1 MKKSELFNGYLESLQ
16 DKKILE
22 HLNQCKSIHLNGLT
36 GSLASIIGAACFKLS
51 GKASIFILNDKEEA
65 AYFHNDLEQFIPEN
79 DLLFYPGSYRR
90 PYQIEETDN
99 ANILMR
105 SEVLNRLSSRRKP
118 SCIVTY
124 PDAIF
129 EKVITKKELNTN
141 TLKLSVG
148 EGISIDFLNETMF
161 EYGFEYSDFVSE
173 PGQFAIRGGIVDIF
187 SFSNEHPYRIEF
199 FGDEVESIRSFNIN
213 TQLSIQEVKKL
224 NIIPNVEN
232 KGITESRVSFIHYL
246 EDKAQIWI
254 KDKTFCNAQL
264 DKLYQKALES
274 YKDIKGEI
282 KHLTPKELFINSE
295 AFSSVIQ
302 DFQIVSFGMQNEDNS
317 KEIKFE
323 SSFQPSFNKQFDLII
338 EHFNQKTEEG
348 YENIILCSTIKQE
361 ERFQNIFEKIDANFR
376 FTTMLLPLHEGFIDH
391 RNKILC
397 YTDHQLF
404 ERYHKFKLK
413 SAKQYKKTITL
424 DEITNLEIGDFVTH
438 MDHGIGKFGG
448 LQKIDVQGKKQEA
461 IKLLYRNNDLLY
473 VSIHSLHKISKYNS
487 KEGTAPKIHQLGSP
501 QWAKTK
507 SKTKTK
513 IKTIAYDLIKLYA
526 KRKAVKGFAYSPDNY
541 LQYELEASFLYEDTP
556 DQLKTTQAVKK
567 DMESNTPMDRLV
579 CGDVGFG
586 KTEIAIRAAFKAVC
600 DNKQVA
606 ILVPTT
612 ILALQHYKTFRKRL
626 NDFPCKV
633 DYINRFKTT
642 KQQKETLQN
651 LADGKVDIII
661 GTHRLVGKDVKF
673 LDLGLLI
680 VDEEQKFGVSVKDK
694 LKTIKSNVDTLT
706 LTATPIPRTLQFSLM
721 SARDLSIIKTA
732 PPNRLPVQTEN
743 IGFNEETLRDAIQYE
758 VSRGGQIFFIH
769 NRIEN
774 IKEVAGMIQRLCPD
788 VKVGVGHGQMEGAKL
803 ERLMLDFIEGEFDLL
818 VSTTIIES
826 GLDIPNANTI
836 IINNAQN
843 FGLSDLHQMRGRV
856 GRSNKKAFCYLIT
869 PPRISMSEEGRK
881 RIQALEQHSDLG
893 AGFNIAMRDLEI
905 RGAGDI
911 LGAEQS
917 GFISDI
923 GFEMYQRILAE
934 AVKELKE
941 SEFKDIYVKNTSD
954 SFLVDEC
961 QIDTD
966 MEILIPDHYVNSI
979 SERLQLYKDLNT
991 IENEDKLNIFVE
1003 QITDRFGKIP
1013 PEVEKLLHTIRLRW
1027 IAKDLGFEK
1036 IILKANKMIAY
1047 FVANPNSAFF
1057 QSEQFGLI
1065 LKFIQLNPKACQMKE
1080 KNNKLSLIFEKI
1092 STVEMALIQL
1102 KMITNKLA
1110 RPTQN
1115 FI

>member
-1 MKKSELFNGYLESLQ
+1 MKKSELLNGYLKSVQ

-22 HLNQCKSIHLNGLT
+22 QLSHHKSIHLNGLS
-36 GSLASIIGAACFKLS
+36 GSSTSIIGATCFKE
-51 GKASIFILNDKEEA
+51 ADYPFIFVLNDKEEA
-65 AYFHNDLEQFIPEN
+65 AYFHNDLEQLIPEK

-99 ANILMR
+99 ANVLMR
-105 SEVLNRLSSRRKP
+105 AEVLNRLSSRRKP

-129 EKVITKKELNTN
+129 EKVITKKELTKN
-141 TLKLSVG
+141 TLKLTVG
-148 EGISIDFLNETMF
+148 EEIGIDFLNETLF
-161 EYGFEYSDFVSE
+161 EYGFEYADFVVE
-173 PGQFAIRGGIVDIF
+173 PGQFSIRGGIVDVF
-187 SFSNEHPYRIEF
+187 SFSSEHPYRIEF

-213 TQLSIQEVKKL
+213 TQLSVLEVKKL

-232 KGITESRVSFIHYL
+232 KEMIEARVPFMNYL
-246 EDKAQIWI
+246 GSSACVWL
-254 KDKTFCNAQL
+254 KDKELCEAKL
-264 DKLYQKALES
+264 DKLYLKAYDAYEEL
-274 YKDIKGEI
+274 DGQIKQVKPE
-282 KHLTPKELFINSE
+282 ELFINSKIFNSAITE
-295 AFSSVIQ
+295 
-302 DFQIVSFGMQNEDNS
+302 FQTVSFGTKPTNTS
-317 KEIKFE
+317 IEILFNT
-323 SSFQPSFNKQFDLII
+323 SIQPSFNKQFDLII
-338 EHFNQKTEEG
+338 EHFNEQSEKG
-348 YENIILCSTIKQE
+348 FENLILCSSQKQE
-361 ERFQNIFEKIDANFR
+361 ERFHSIFEKIDENFQYS
-376 FTTMLLPLHEGFIDH
+376 TMLLPIHEGFIDH
-391 RNKILC
+391 ENKVLC

-413 SAKQYKKTITL
+413 SAQQYKKTITL

-438 MDHGIGKFGG
+438 IDHGVGKFGG

-461 IKLLYRNNDLLY
+461 IKLIYRNNDLLY
-473 VSIHSLHKISKYNS
+473 VSIHALHKISKYNS

-513 IKTIAYDLIKLYA
+513 IKTIAYDLIQLYA
-526 KRKAVKGFAYSPDNY
+526 KRKAVKGYSFSPDNY
-541 LQYELEASFLYEDTP
+541 LQHELEASFLYEDTP
-556 DQLKTTQAVKK
+556 DQLKTTQAIKK

-626 NDFPCKV
+626 KDFPVTV
-633 DYINRFKTT
+633 DYINRFKTA

-661 GTHRLVGKDVKF
+661 GTHRIVGKDVKF
-673 LDLGLLI
+673 LDLGLLVI
-680 VDEEQKFGVSVKDK
+680 DEEQKFGVGVKDK
-694 LKTIKSNVDTLT
+694 LKTIKANVDTLT

-721 SARDLSIIKTA
+721 AARDLSTIKTA
-732 PPNRLPVQTEN
+732 PPNRQPVQTQN

-758 VSRGGQIFFIH
+758 VSRGGQVFFIH

-788 VKVGVGHGQMEGAKL
+788 IKVGIGHGQMDGPKL
-803 ERLMLDFIEGEFDLL
+803 ERLMMDFIEGEFDLL

-836 IINNAQN
+836 LINNAQN

-869 PPRISMSEEGRK
+869 PPKISMSEEGRK
-881 RIQALEQHSDLG
+881 RIQALEQHADLG
-893 AGFNIAMRDLEI
+893 SGFNIAMRDLEI

-923 GFEMYQRILAE
+923 GFEMYQKILNE

-941 SEFKDIYVKNTSD
+941 TEFKDLYATDASD
-954 SFLVDEC
+954 SFFVEEC

-966 MEILIPDHYVNSI
+966 MEILIPDDYVNSI
-979 SERLQLYKDLNT
+979 SERLQIYKDLNNL
-991 IENEDKLNIFVE
+991 ENEEELVIFEE
-1003 QITDRFGKIP
+1003 QIMDRFGAIP
-1013 PEVEKLLHTIRLRW
+1013 PPVEKLFHSIRLRW
-1027 IAKDLGFEK
+1027 IARDLGFEK
-1036 IILKANKMIAY
+1036 IVLKANKMIAY
-1047 FVANPNSAFF
+1047 FIADPQSNFF
-1057 QSEQFGLI
+1057 ESEQFKHVLN
-1065 LKFIQLNPKACQMKE
+1065 FIQTNPKACQMKE
-1080 KNNKLSLIFEKI
+1080 RNNKLSLVFDKVTE
-1092 STVEMALIQL
+1092 VEMALKYL
-1102 KMITNKLA
+1102 KSITDN
-1110 RPTQN
+1110 
-1115 FI
+1115 

>member
-16 DKKILE
+16 DKNILE
-22 HLNQCKSIHLNGLT
+22 HLDQYKSIHLKGLS
-36 GSLASIIGAACFKLS
+36 GSLATLIGAACYKLS

-105 SEVLNRLSSRRKP
+105 AEVLNRLSSRRKP

-129 EKVITKKELNTN
+129 EKVITKKELNKN

-224 NIIPNVEN
+224 NIIPHLEN

-246 EDKAQIWI
+246 EDKSQIWI

-264 DKLYQKALES
+264 DKLYQKASES

-282 KHLTPKELFINSE
+282 KHLTPKELFINSDV
-295 AFSSVIQ
+295 FSSVIQ
-302 DFQIVSFGMQNEDNS
+302 DFQIVSFGMQNEDHS

-338 EHFNQKTEEG
+338 EHFNQKTEEE

-376 FTTMLLPLHEGFIDH
+376 FTTMVLPLHEGFIDH

-507 SKTKTK
+507 NKTKTK

-633 DYINRFKTT
+633 DYINRFKTA

-788 VKVGVGHGQMEGAKL
+788 VKVGVGHGQMEGTKL

-869 PPRISMSEEGRK
+869 PPRISISEEGRK

-991 IENEDKLNIFVE
+991 IKKEDELNIFVE

-1102 KMITNKLA
+1102 KMITN
-1110 RPTQN
+1110 N
-1115 FI
+1115 FLK

>member
-22 HLNQCKSIHLNGLT
+22 HLNQHKSIHLNGLT

-105 SEVLNRLSSRRKP
+105 AEVLNRLSSRRKP

-129 EKVITKKELNTN
+129 EKVITKKELNKN

-295 AFSSVIQ
+295 VFSSVIQ

-507 SKTKTK
+507 NKTKTK

-633 DYINRFKTT
+633 DYINRFKTA

-1047 FVANPNSAFF
+1047 FVADPNSAFF

-1092 STVEMALIQL
+1092 NTVEMALIQL
-1102 KMITNKLA
+1102 KMITN
-1110 RPTQN
+1110 N
-1115 FI
+1115 FLK

>member
-22 HLNQCKSIHLNGLT
+22 HLNQYKSIHLNGLT
-36 GSLASIIGAACFKLS
+36 GSLASIIGAACFNLS

-105 SEVLNRLSSRRKP
+105 AEVLNRLSSRRKP

-129 EKVITKKELNTN
+129 EKVITKKELNKN

-224 NIIPNVEN
+224 NIIPNLEN

-487 KEGTAPKIHQLGSP
+487 KEGTAPRIHQLGSP

-633 DYINRFKTT
+633 DYINRFKTA

-774 IKEVAGMIQRLCPD
+774 IKKVAGMIQRLCPD

-1013 PEVEKLLHTIRLRW
+1013 PEVEKLLNTIRLRW

>member
-16 DKKILE
+16 DKNIVG
-22 HLNQCKSIHLNGLT
+22 HLNQYKSIHLKGLS
-36 GSLASIIGAACFKLS
+36 GSLASIIGATCFKLS
-51 GKASIFILNDKEEA
+51 EKASIFILNDKEEA

-105 SEVLNRLSSRRKP
+105 AEVLNRLSSRRKP

-129 EKVITKKELNTN
+129 EKVITKKELNKN

-173 PGQFAIRGGIVDIF
+173 PGQFAIRGGIVDVF

-224 NIIPNVEN
+224 NIIPNVED
-232 KGITESRVSFIHYL
+232 KGITESRVSFMNYL
-246 EDKAQIWI
+246 GNNAHIWI
-254 KDKTFCNAQL
+254 KDKAFCNAQL
-264 DKLYQKALES
+264 DKLHQKAEES

-282 KHLTPKELFINSE
+282 KHLSPQELFINSKV
-295 AFSSVIQ
+295 FSSVIQ
-302 DFQIVSFGMQNEDNS
+302 DFQIVSFGMHNEDDS
-317 KEIKFE
+317 KEIQFE
-323 SSFQPSFNKQFDLII
+323 STFQPSFNKQFDLII
-338 EHFNQKTEEG
+338 EHFKQKTEEG
-348 YENIILCSTIKQE
+348 YNNIILCSNIKQE
-361 ERFQNIFEKIDANFR
+361 ERFKNIFEKIDANFR
-376 FTTMLLPLHEGFIDH
+376 FTTMRLPLHEGFIDH
-391 RNKILC
+391 QNKILC

-438 MDHGIGKFGG
+438 IDHGIGKFGG

-461 IKLLYRNNDLLY
+461 IKLIYRNNDLLY
-473 VSIHSLHKISKYNS
+473 VSIHALHKISKYNS

-507 SKTKTK
+507 NKTKTK

-556 DQLKTTQAVKK
+556 DQLKTTQVVKK

-612 ILALQHYKTFRKRL
+612 ILALQHYKTFRTRL

-633 DYINRFKTT
+633 DYINRFKTA

-694 LKTIKSNVDTLT
+694 LKTIKANVDTLT

-758 VSRGGQIFFIH
+758 VSRGGQVFFIH

-788 VKVGVGHGQMEGAKL
+788 VKVGVGHGQMEGFKL

-954 SFLVDEC
+954 SFFVDEC

-991 IENEDKLNIFVE
+991 IENEDELNIFTE

-1047 FVANPNSAFF
+1047 FVANPKSSFF
-1057 QSEQFGLI
+1057 QSEQFGVI
-1065 LKFIQLNPKACQMKE
+1065 LKFIQLNPKVCKMKE

-1092 STVEMALIQL
+1092 NTIEMALNQF
-1102 KMITNKLA
+1102 KMIAVETIS
-1110 RPTQN
+1110 R
-1115 FI
+1115 

>member
-22 HLNQCKSIHLNGLT
+22 HLNQYKSIHLNGLT
-36 GSLASIIGAACFKLS
+36 GSLASIIGAACFNLS

-105 SEVLNRLSSRRKP
+105 AEVLNRLSSRRKP

-129 EKVITKKELNTN
+129 EKVITKKELNKN

-254 KDKTFCNAQL
+254 NDKTFCNAQL

-633 DYINRFKTT
+633 DYINRFKTA

-934 AVKELKE
+934 AIKELKE

-1057 QSEQFGLI
+1057 RSEQFGLI

>member
-22 HLNQCKSIHLNGLT
+22 HLNQYKSIHLNGLT
-36 GSLASIIGAACFKLS
+36 GSLASIIGAACFNLS

-105 SEVLNRLSSRRKP
+105 AEVLNRLSSRRKP

-129 EKVITKKELNTN
+129 EKVITKKELNKN

-295 AFSSVIQ
+295 AFSYVIQ

-633 DYINRFKTT
+633 DYINRFKTA